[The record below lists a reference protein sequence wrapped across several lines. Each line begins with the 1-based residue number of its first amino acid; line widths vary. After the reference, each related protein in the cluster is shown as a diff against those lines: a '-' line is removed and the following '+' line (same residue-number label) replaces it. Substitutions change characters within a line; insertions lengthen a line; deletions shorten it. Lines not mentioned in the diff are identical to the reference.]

1 LRGFHYQIGK
11 YSEIKIIKCL
21 KGKIYDIIVDL
32 RKKSPT
38 YKKFICVRLD
48 DKNDKSILFP
58 KGCANAFLTL
68 ESNTLVIYY
77 TNNYY
82 NKSSERGLRYNDS
95 NFNFNWPKKPK
106 IISKKDLSYKNFKD

>member
-1 LRGFHYQIGK
+1 V
-11 YSEIKIIKCL
+11 
-21 KGKIYDIIVDL
+21 VDL

-38 YKKFICVRLD
+38 YKEFICVRLD
-48 DKNDKSILFP
+48 DKNDKSILLP

-82 NKSSERGLRYNDS
+82 KKNSEKGIKYDDSS
-95 NFNFNWPKKPK
+95 FNFNWPKKPK